1 MGNLISIIPRVLPE
15 QQPPILGVFDP
26 KTGEYIPTTGQKR
39 KLQEEDQRARELSNL
54 KQAQQQLS
62 RGKRRQEKRCR
73 VSFETSSPERVPV
86 QAPVQ
91 APMQAPAQAPVQ
103 APAQAPV
110 QAPAQDLTDMAHFLA
125 SLTEHS

>member
-1 MGNLISIIPRVLPE
+1 MFKVPQIIHE
-15 QQPPILGVFDP
+15 QPPPIKGMFDP
-26 KTGEYIPTTGQKR
+26 ITGEYILTTGQKR
-39 KLQEEDQRARELSNL
+39 KLQEEDQRARELSNS

-62 RGKRRQEKRCR
+62 REKRCR
-73 VSFETSSPERVPV
+73 EKKRQVSFETSSPERVPV

-110 QAPAQDLTDMAHFLA
+110 QAPAQDLTEMAHLLA
-125 SLTEHS
+125 SLSEHS